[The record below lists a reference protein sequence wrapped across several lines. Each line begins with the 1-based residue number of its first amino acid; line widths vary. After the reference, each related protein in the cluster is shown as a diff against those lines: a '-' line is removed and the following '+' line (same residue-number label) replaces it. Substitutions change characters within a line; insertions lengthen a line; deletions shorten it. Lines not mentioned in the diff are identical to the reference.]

1 MSKFLMAPVAVA
13 ALVLGANPAFA
24 WEEFTVTV
32 NPSPWSN
39 VGLTATG
46 IVDAS
51 SGGNVNSSTSQAA
64 ARFMVNVAGTNSSH
78 GGVLA
83 NNSSFETYCVDL
95 TQFAPGGMTTSL
107 DGYTLV
113 GSTAQVTSG
122 KLTDINK
129 LYTVGSAWAST
140 NASTAAAFQSAI
152 WEIVYETAG
161 SYDLGN
167 GNMKFG
173 VAGSNSAL
181 ATDLAFAN
189 GLFTGLGSVNALYS
203 SQVLYS
209 RSAQD
214 FLVMTPVPEPEGY
227 ALAFAGLAC
236 VGLFGRKFRAAKKA

>member
-51 SGGNVNSSTSQAA
+51 SGLNVNSSASQAA

-95 TQFAPGGMTTSL
+95 TQFAPGGMTTSGH
-107 DGYTLV
+107 GYSLV
-113 GSTAQVTSG
+113 SSTAQVTAA
-122 KLTDINK
+122 KLADINK
-129 LYTVGSAWAST
+129 LYTVGSLWAST
-140 NASTAAAFQSAI
+140 DASTAAAFQSAI
-152 WEIVYETAG
+152 WEVVYETGG
-161 SYDLGN
+161 SYDLFN
-167 GNMKFG
+167 DNMKFG
-173 VAGSNSAL
+173 VAGSNSASL
-181 ATDLAFAN
+181 TDLTTAN
-189 GLFTGLGSVNALYS
+189 SLFTGLGSVNALYS
-203 SQVLYS
+203 SQVLHS
-209 RSAQD
+209 EGSQD

-236 VGLFGRKFRAAKKA
+236 IGLFGRKFRATK